1 MTREKENKSS
11 RRLCQNSLFGGSI
24 SLIFLSFFFSFL
36 CNFLFLNLFNFYFC
50 FVRKVNNLGAFFF

>member
-24 SLIFLSFFFSFL
+24 SLIFLSFFFSFFFDA
-36 CNFLFLNLFNFYFC
+36 FLLSFGFR
-50 FVRKVNNLGAFFF
+50 V